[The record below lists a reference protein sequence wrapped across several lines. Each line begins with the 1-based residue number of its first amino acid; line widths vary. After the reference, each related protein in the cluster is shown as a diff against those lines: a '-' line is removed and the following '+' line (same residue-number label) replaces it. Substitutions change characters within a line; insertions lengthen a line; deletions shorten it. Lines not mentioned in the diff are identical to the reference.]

1 MHTSVTQENQNNKNR
16 PEQSGLFYF
25 LKEEQNE

>member
-1 MHTSVTQENQNNKNR
+1 MHTSVAQQSQNNKSR

-25 LKEEQNE
+25 LKEEQDE